1 VSAREEATAAPA
13 GRAVTLKVLSNV
25 VREPLRTCRVCATPV
40 DGFDLCWR
48 CREHLRVGGVADLAA
63 PLMYAIDTSESA
75 ALLREYKNHPV
86 RSVRQRRCSMI
97 GELLWLAISLHQHCF
112 GAAVGSLSRCEW

>member
-1 VSAREEATAAPA
+1 MSAREEATAAPA
-13 GRAVTLKVLSNV
+13 GRAVTLKLLSNV

-48 CREHLRVGGVADLAA
+48 CREHLRVGGWADLVA

-75 ALLREYKNHPV
+75 ALVRE
-86 RSVRQRRCSMI
+86 
-97 GELLWLAISLHQHCF
+97 
-112 GAAVGSLSRCEW
+112 